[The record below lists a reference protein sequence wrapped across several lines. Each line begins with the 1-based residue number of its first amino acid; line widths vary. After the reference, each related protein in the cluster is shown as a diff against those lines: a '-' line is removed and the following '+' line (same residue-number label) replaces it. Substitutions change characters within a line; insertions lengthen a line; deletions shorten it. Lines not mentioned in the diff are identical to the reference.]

1 MHTAFL
7 IPLLIT
13 LVIVT
18 ATAVVAGYATVVA
31 AYWCELRAA
40 ERHGGHPDM
49 SPR

>member
-13 LVIVT
+13 LLIVT
-18 ATAVVAGYATVVA
+18 AAAVLAGYATVFA
-31 AYWCELRAA
+31 AYWCELRST
-40 ERHGGHPDM
+40 EKHGGRPNI

>member
-13 LVIVT
+13 LLIVT
-18 ATAVVAGYATVVA
+18 ATAIVAGYATVFA
-31 AYWCELRAA
+31 AYWCELRAT
-40 ERHGGHPDM
+40 ERHGGRPNI